1 MVIEFPDEL
10 VKKVLLPNLRH
21 MREMYED
28 EDRDDWW
35 EADDVARDVAELVL
49 DKLEAACEE

>member
-1 MVIEFPDEL
+1 MTIEFPDEL
-10 VKKVLLPNLRH
+10 VKDVLLPNLRH

-49 DKLEAACEE
+49 DKLEAACEK

>member
-10 VKKVLLPNLRH
+10 VKDVLLPNLRY

-49 DKLEAACEE
+49 DKLEAACAE

>member
-10 VKKVLLPNLRH
+10 VKDVLLPNLRH

-28 EDRDDWW
+28 ETRDDWW
-35 EADDVARDVAELVL
+35 EADDVARDVAELVH